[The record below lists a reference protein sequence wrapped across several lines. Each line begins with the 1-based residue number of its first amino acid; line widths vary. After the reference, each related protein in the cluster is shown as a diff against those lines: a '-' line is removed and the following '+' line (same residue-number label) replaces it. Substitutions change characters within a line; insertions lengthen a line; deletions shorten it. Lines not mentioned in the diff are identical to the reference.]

1 MVTLY
6 SQENCAPCEMAKKY
20 FTRLGVEFEIKDRAE
35 YADEMMAL
43 GGRITTPLI
52 RTEKG
57 ITYGY
62 NPMEISSLL

>member
-1 MVTLY
+1 
-6 SQENCAPCEMAKKY
+6 MAKKY